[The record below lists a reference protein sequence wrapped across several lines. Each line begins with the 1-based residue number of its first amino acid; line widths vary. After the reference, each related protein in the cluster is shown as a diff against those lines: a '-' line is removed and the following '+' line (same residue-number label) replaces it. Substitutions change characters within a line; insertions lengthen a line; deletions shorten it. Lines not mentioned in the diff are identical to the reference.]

1 VKFSENLNL
10 HNLLPYYIQSCFNT
24 CSIKDTWKNKC
35 SCSGPSSF
43 NPLGACYVAV
53 IHLSNLIKNI
63 FICVPKMN
71 KGLTGLVLND
81 LIFIFG

>member
-10 HNLLPYYIQSCFNT
+10 HHLLPYYIQSCFNT
-24 CSIKDTWKNKC
+24 CSIKDTWKNKY
-35 SCSGPSSF
+35 SCSGLSSF
-43 NPLGACYVAV
+43 NPLGAYVAV

-63 FICVPKMN
+63 FICDLKMN